1 MIYELEMPFQYSLP
15 PNVGRKLDDINTEEV
30 VNLLGT
36 FTAGLIQLRFLTCHG
51 LKFRTLVITV

>member
-1 MIYELEMPFQYSLP
+1 MLIDDIWARNAFSIFPPP

-36 FTAGLIQLRFLTCHG
+36 FTAGLIHLRFITCHG
-51 LKFRTLVITV
+51 